1 MKTLPHAVVFDMDGT
16 LIDSEEIWDEIR
28 RGLAASDRVPWPPEA
43 TRAMMGMST
52 PEWSTYLADV
62 VGLRGT
68 PAQVARR
75 TIDAMADAYRAG
87 RVTILPG
94 AVDAV
99 RRMAELAPLA
109 VASSSPRRLIEVGL
123 DLLGVAELVGVV
135 VSTEE
140 VARGK
145 PAPDGYLAA
154 CEQLGVDPA
163 TAVAIED
170 STNGLTSALAAGM
183 KVVAVPPLFHPPA
196 ADLLDD
202 VDAVIPTLDDLTV
215 DHVRGLFS

>member
-1 MKTLPHAVVFDMDGT
+1 MQTLPHAVVFDMDGT

-28 RGLAASDRVPWPPEA
+28 RGLATSDGVPWPPETTTA
-43 TRAMMGMST
+43 LMGMST
-52 PEWSTYLADV
+52 PEWSSHLADV
-62 VGLRGT
+62 VGLTGT
-68 PAQVARR
+68 PDEVARR
-75 TIDAMADAYRAG
+75 TIDAMADAYRTG
-87 RVTILPG
+87 RVPVLPG

-99 RRMAELAPLA
+99 RRMAEIAPLA

-123 DLLGVAELVGVV
+123 ELLGVAELVGVV

-145 PAPDGYLAA
+145 PAPDGYVTA
-154 CEQLGVDPA
+154 CAHLGVDPA

-170 STNGLTSALAAGM
+170 STNGLKSALAAGM

-196 ADLLDD
+196 ADLLSR
-202 VDAVIPTLDDLTV
+202 VDAVLTTLDDLTP
-215 DHVRGLFS
+215 DLVRGLFR